1 MAERDR
7 ILERERRQMEQILEL
22 DMEELQVEEVDDDGS
37 SSSSDVDTFLRN
49 AHGDGGINTSEE
61 LMVDTST
68 VSLQDHTYLEAKID
82 GARGKFAFL
91 DGDRVLNLPTFY
103 LQGVVLF
110 PEASLHLRV
119 FQPRLVEAIDKA
131 INHVDAPCM
140 IGVVYV
146 YRHTND
152 GHYTIASVGTM
163 AEIQKIQQ
171 LDDGSSCIFSH
182 GQQRFR
188 LMRHWLDV
196 DGVPWGEVQIIE
208 EDTPQRTPRDAFGQ
222 LAATNSFRQ
231 CASSIVPS
239 LHASCSTQLDH
250 VDSDMDRDSLSPTST
265 SSDYSVTDK
274 RIYLLG
280 SRSSGLVRCGIV
292 DESSNEGQNSIP
304 EQSCQSHESVKEID
318 GYGQPD
324 KNTNTGDDD
333 NLCFISSKSFQRARK
348 KDTKQQKRYFATKNA
363 SQAPLSFWPRWAYEM
378 YDSYSLSRRAADL
391 WRQVILNPSMDDHV
405 RKPNY
410 LSFCIGSKLPIS
422 ESLRQE
428 LLEIDGIS
436 YRLQREIQLLKAFN
450 FIRCR
455 NCLTR
460 IARRSDMVVTSSDSP
475 MSSHS
480 KPHSSVKEII
490 TVYSATGLALRGD
503 PSKTHSWFPG
513 YTWTIALCS
522 ACQSNIGWLFRAD
535 NKNLHPRSFWAI
547 RTSQISD
554 DTQSR

>member
-22 DMEELQVEEVDDDGS
+22 DMEDLQVEEVDDDGS

-250 VDSDMDRDSLSPTST
+250 VDS
-265 SSDYSVTDK
+265 
-274 RIYLLG
+274 G

-460 IARRSDMVVTSSDSP
+460 IARRSDMAVTSSDSP

>member
-68 VSLQDHTYLEAKID
+68 VSLQDHTYL
-82 GARGKFAFL
+82 
-91 DGDRVLNLPTFY
+91 
-103 LQGVVLF
+103 GVVLF